1 MSNKNFGF
9 GTQIRKSPY
18 FDSTVKWGATGFSVY
33 NHMYIPRDFG
43 SPEQNFWNLIEK
55 SILCD
60 VAVERQVEITG
71 SDAYKFIQLLTP
83 RDLSKLSVGQ
93 CKYVLIVNNDGG
105 ILNDPVLLRLAE
117 NHFWLSLADSD
128 VLLWAQGVAVNS
140 GLDVKISEPDVSPL
154 QLQGPTSQEI
164 MVKLFGEDIRDL
176 KYYWLREYQLD
187 GIPLIVSRT
196 GWSSELGY
204 EIYLRD
210 GSKGN
215 ELYEKIMAA
224 GKEHGIQ
231 PGHTSS
237 IRRIEGGML
246 SYHADAD
253 IHTNPFELGLDRL
266 VNLDSEINFIGKK
279 ALKKIKEK
287 GISRKQ
293 VGLVIDCAPL
303 SGPNTT
309 FWPIKKDRKQI
320 GKVTSAVYSPRLK
333 KNIALAMVSVEQS
346 EIDFI
351 GKEALKKIKQ
361 EGIKRKQVGLIIDC
375 DPLSGPNT
383 TFWPIEKDGKKI
395 GKVTSAVY
403 SPRLKKNIALA
414 MIEINY
420 SELGNR
426 LDVQIHEGK
435 YSATIVEKP
444 FYDPKKNIVKS

>member
-55 SILCD
+55 AILCD

-71 SDAYKFIQLLTP
+71 PDAYQFTQLLTP

-93 CKYVLIVNNDGG
+93 CKYVLITNNDGG

-128 VLLWAQGVAVNS
+128 ILLWAQGVAINS

-154 QLQGPTSQEI
+154 QLQGPTSGEI
-164 MVKLFGEDIRDL
+164 MVKLFGEGIKEL
-176 KYYWLREYQLD
+176 KYYWLREYDLD

-210 GSKGN
+210 GSRGN
-215 ELYEKIMAA
+215 ELYEKIMQA
-224 GKEHGIQ
+224 GKEHGLQ
-231 PGHTSS
+231 PGHTST

-253 IHTNPFELGLDRL
+253 IHTNPFELGFDRL
-266 VNLDSEINFIGKK
+266 VNLDMEANFIGKE
-279 ALKKIKEK
+279 ALKKIKQD
-287 GISRKQ
+287 GIKRKQ
-293 VGLVIDCAPL
+293 VGLELDGEPL
-303 SGPNTT
+303 QGPNTT
-309 FWPIKKDRKQI
+309 FWPIKKDNTQI
-320 GKVTSAVYSPRLK
+320 GKISSAVYSPRLK
-333 KNIALAMVSVEQS
+333 KNIALGMVDIDHS
-346 EIDFI
+346 EIGNKF
-351 GKEALKKIKQ
+351 E
-361 EGIKRKQVGLIIDC
+361 
-375 DPLSGPNT
+375 
-383 TFWPIEKDGKKI
+383 
-395 GKVTSAVY
+395 VTADDN
-403 SPRLKKNIALA
+403 KFNC
-414 MIEINY
+414 
-420 SELGNR
+420 
-426 LDVQIHEGK
+426 
-435 YSATIVEKP
+435 TIVEKP
-444 FYDPKKNIVKS
+444 FYDPKKKIASS

>member
-43 SPEQNFWNLIEK
+43 SPEQNFWNLIQTA
-55 SILCD
+55 ILCD
-60 VAVERQVEITG
+60 VAVERQVEIAG
-71 SDAYKFIQLLTP
+71 PDAFKFTQLLTP
-83 RDLSKLSVGQ
+83 RDLSKLAIGQ
-93 CKYVLIVNNDGG
+93 CKYVLITNNEGG

-140 GLDVKISEPDVSPL
+140 GLDVQIKEPDVSPL
-154 QLQGPTSQEI
+154 QLQGPNSGEI
-164 MVKLFGEDIRDL
+164 MVKLFGEDIKDL
-176 KYYWLREYQLD
+176 KYYWLREYNLD

-215 ELYEKIMAA
+215 ELYEKIMEA
-224 GKEHGIQ
+224 GKTHGLQ

-253 IHTNPFELGLDRL
+253 MNTNPFELGLDRL
-266 VNLDSEINFIGKK
+266 VNLASDINFVGKD
-279 ALKKIKEK
+279 ALKRIKQDGVK
-287 GISRKQ
+287 RKQ
-293 VGLVIDCAPL
+293 VGIEIDCEPL
-303 SGPNTT
+303 KGPNTT
-309 FWPIKKDRKQI
+309 FWELQ
-320 GKVTSAVYSPRLK
+320 
-333 KNIALAMVSVEQS
+333 KN
-346 EIDFI
+346 
-351 GKEALKKIKQ
+351 
-361 EGIKRKQVGLIIDC
+361 
-375 DPLSGPNT
+375 N
-383 TFWPIEKDGKKI
+383 KKI

-414 MIEINY
+414 MVEIQQT
-420 SELGNR
+420 EIGNKFE
-426 LDVQIHEGK
+426 VISNEGK
-435 YSATIVEKP
+435 FNCTVVEKP
-444 FYDPKKNIVKS
+444 FYDPKKKIASS

>member
-1 MSNKNFGF
+1 MTNKNFGF

-43 SPEQNFWNLIEK
+43 DPEQNFWNLIEK

-71 SDAYKFIQLLTP
+71 PDAYKFTQLLTP
-83 RDLSKLSVGQ
+83 RDLSNISIGQ
-93 CKYVLIVNNDGG
+93 CKYVLITNNEGG

-140 GLDVKISEPDVSPL
+140 GLNVNISEPDVSPL
-154 QLQGPTSQEI
+154 QLQGPTSKDI
-164 MVKLFGEDIRDL
+164 MVKLFGESIKDL
-176 KYYWLREYQLD
+176 KYYWFKEFDLD

-196 GWSSELGY
+196 GWSSEFGY
-204 EIYLRD
+204 ELFLRD

-215 ELYEKIMAA
+215 DLYEKIMNA
-224 GKEHGIQ
+224 GKDHGLQ

-253 IHTNPFELGLDRL
+253 IHTNPFELGFDRL
-266 VNLDSEINFIGKK
+266 VSLDNDIEFIGKA
-279 ALKKIKEK
+279 ALKKIKAE
-287 GISRKQ
+287 GIKRKQ
-293 VGLVIDCAPL
+293 VGLEINCEPL

-309 FWPIKKDRKQI
+309 FWPIKKNNNEI

-333 KNIALAMVSVEQS
+333 KNIALAIVNIKNS
-346 EIDFI
+346 EIGTDLEVETN
-351 GKEALKKIKQ
+351 K
-361 EGIKRKQVGLIIDC
+361 GIFTAK
-375 DPLSGPNT
+375 
-383 TFWPIEKDGKKI
+383 
-395 GKVTSAVY
+395 
-403 SPRLKKNIALA
+403 
-414 MIEINY
+414 
-420 SELGNR
+420 
-426 LDVQIHEGK
+426 
-435 YSATIVEKP
+435 IVEKP
-444 FYDPKKNIVKS
+444 FYDPKKKIASN

>member
-1 MSNKNFGF
+1 MKNKNFGF

-71 SDAYKFIQLLTP
+71 PDAQKFTQLLTP
-83 RDLSKLSVGQ
+83 RDLSNLAVGQ
-93 CKYVLIVNNDGG
+93 CKYVLITNNEGG

-128 VLLWAQGVAVNS
+128 VLLWAQGVAINS
-140 GLDVKISEPDVSPL
+140 GLNVKITEPDVSPL
-154 QLQGPTSQEI
+154 QLQGPTSGEI
-164 MVKLFGEDIRDL
+164 MVKLFGNTIKDL
-176 KYYWLREYQLD
+176 KYYWLKEYNLD

-210 GSKGN
+210 GAKGN
-215 ELYEKIMAA
+215 KLYEKIMDA
-224 GKEHGIQ
+224 GKDHGLKH
-231 PGHTSS
+231 GHTSS

-253 IHTNPFELGLDRL
+253 INTNPFELGLDRL
-266 VNLDSEINFIGKK
+266 VNLDVDIDFIGKA
-279 ALKKIKEK
+279 ALTRIKKD

-293 VGLVIDCAPL
+293 VGLELDCEPL
-303 SGPNTT
+303 KGPNTT
-309 FWPIKKDRKQI
+309 FWPISKDNKVI

-333 KNIALAMVSVEQS
+333 KNIALGMI
-346 EIDFI
+346 EIDFSDI
-351 GKEALKKIKQ
+351 GYKLKVSTND
-361 EGIKRKQVGLIIDC
+361 EIINC
-375 DPLSGPNT
+375 T
-383 TFWPIEKDGKKI
+383 
-395 GKVTSAVY
+395 V
-403 SPRLKKNIALA
+403 
-414 MIEINY
+414 
-420 SELGNR
+420 
-426 LDVQIHEGK
+426 
-435 YSATIVEKP
+435 VEKP
-444 FYDPKKNIVKS
+444 FYDPKKKIASS

>member
-71 SDAYKFIQLLTP
+71 PDAYKFIQLLTP
-83 RDLSKLSVGQ
+83 RDLSKLSIGQ

-253 IHTNPFELGLDRL
+253 IHTNPYELGFDRL
-266 VNLDSEINFIGKK
+266 VNLETD
-279 ALKKIKEK
+279 
-287 GISRKQ
+287 
-293 VGLVIDCAPL
+293 
-303 SGPNTT
+303 
-309 FWPIKKDRKQI
+309 
-320 GKVTSAVYSPRLK
+320 
-333 KNIALAMVSVEQS
+333 
-346 EIDFI
+346 IDFI
-351 GKEALKKIKQ
+351 GKEALKKIKKN
-361 EGIKRKQVGLIIDC
+361 GIKRKQVGLIIDC

-383 TFWPIEKDGKKI
+383 TFWPIEKDGKTI

-420 SELGNR
+420 SELGNQ
-426 LDVQIHEGK
+426 LDVQTHEGK

-444 FYDPKKNIVKS
+444 FYDPKKKIASS